1 MSLSR
6 RARMPFSAWIVAVT
20 TVMLLAGVDCRP
32 LSCSAFAAGP
42 VETAATPAAPQRTAA
57 GNLSRIRRLAERSGR
72 LQAGR
77 SQRDRQIA
85 AQTPRLD
92 AGIAGSE
99 NFTVLAPAGDFLA
112 DRILE
117 RAETLRRDIAM
128 AWLGTEL
135 PVGQEF
141 THIHFQPEDE
151 TDRGWTLLCGPLREL
166 PGHHRMWLETSTA
179 LALSHTLAHEM
190 AHVVLS
196 ARFPGGMPAWVN
208 EGIACRYDDPASVRV
223 RRQLLADQVSRNA
236 IPDLAA
242 LLDRRR
248 LPAGDQQGYAAACSL
263 TDMLLQQGSRE
274 TLLQFTA
281 AGMQQGWGTALRQH
295 YRIASVPEL
304 QRQWERHLRTS
315 AVPPR
320 PAIAAERPDTRLR

>member
-6 RARMPFSAWIVAVT
+6 RARMPFCLRPVAVAA
-20 TVMLLAGVDCRP
+20 VVLLAGMDCLL
-32 LSCSAFAAGP
+32 LSSSACAEPA
-42 VETAATPAAPQRTAA
+42 EAAPVAESRTAA
-57 GNLSRIRRLAERSGR
+57 GNLSRIRQLAERSGR
-72 LQAGR
+72 LKAGR
-77 SQRDRQIA
+77 LQRDRQIA
-85 AQTPRLD
+85 EETPRLD

-99 NFTVLAPAGDFLA
+99 NFTVLAPAGDHLA

-117 RAETLRRDIAM
+117 QAETLRREIAL

-151 TDRGWTLLCGPLREL
+151 ADRGWTLLCGPLREL
-166 PGHHRMWLETSTA
+166 PGHHRMWLETSSE
-179 LALSHTLAHEM
+179 LALGHTLAHEM
-190 AHVVLS
+190 AHVVLC

-223 RRQLLADQVSRNA
+223 RQQLLADQVSRNS

-248 LPAGDQQGYAAACSL
+248 LAAGDQQGYAAACSL
-263 TDMLLQQGSRE
+263 TEMLLGQGSRE
-274 TLLQFTA
+274 TFLQFTA
-281 AGMQQGWGTALRQH
+281 AGMHKGWSTALRRH
-295 YRIASVPEL
+295 YGIASVADL

-315 AVPPR
+315 AVPAR
-320 PAIAAERPDTRLR
+320 PAIAAERPATRLR